1 MDAHGYVF
9 TYPAHS
15 VPFRGIEWV
24 WGICIEA
31 WALRCLSTVLVTRKV
46 PLYEE
51 SNGTDTHSF
60 FIYTCRNRGV
70 RRRLTNQSIA
80 AMKATERHNLIDR
93 IKTLEG
99 LTDDERS
106 ALLGLLR
113 ESKTYGL
120 VWEDKPE
127 EVEERL
133 RTELPVLK
141 EVTSRAI
148 ISDNPDAPNHIL
160 IEGDNLEALTTLA
173 YTHEAKIDVIYID
186 PPYNTGNKDFVY
198 NDSYVDSE
206 DSYRHSKWLSFMSK
220 RLKIAKKL
228 LSDRGVIFISIDDNE
243 LHNLITMC
251 DSLDFFGESN
261 RVGVM
266 CRATGTTT
274 GQDAN
279 KLGSS
284 FDYCVIY
291 ARPNFTLKGVGL
303 TEKDLKRFKESDER
317 GAFSTLQ
324 LRKTGNADRKEDRPN
339 MFYPIIAPDSTEVY
353 PFGPSNYLSR
363 WRVSKRSYEQLQK
376 DNMIVWKESPVDYV
390 EVDGYIR
397 SKWTPYVKYYSEG
410 RTKQISNL
418 LQDIEGNKKAS
429 IVIKEIFGDKG
440 VFEYPKPVEFIKI
453 LETIGSDKDSII
465 LDFFAGSGTTLHATM
480 QLNAEDGGHRQCILC
495 TNNENGICE
504 NVTYERNKR
513 VIKGYTKPNGEAVEG
528 LHDNNLRYY
537 RTDFVGRS
545 RSMKNMQRFVNLSTD
560 MLCIKENLYNEQKE
574 MAGMKTHPQVFRYF
588 DDGKKQMLI
597 IYREEYISQLVEL
610 IEKMDLK
617 QKMKVYVFSPSD
629 DPAIELFE
637 SVADKVKPTALPA
650 AIYNTYKRILPKK
663 PNRLIDS
670 EEDALALT
678 PEEEVLG
685 GLFGENE
692 IIDEV
697 ALGTKER
704 GEE

>member
-1 MDAHGYVF
+1 
-9 TYPAHS
+9 
-15 VPFRGIEWV
+15 
-24 WGICIEA
+24 
-31 WALRCLSTVLVTRKV
+31 
-46 PLYEE
+46 
-51 SNGTDTHSF
+51 
-60 FIYTCRNRGV
+60 
-70 RRRLTNQSIA
+70 
-80 AMKATERHNLIDR
+80 MKATERHKLIDR

-127 EVEERL
+127 EVEEHL

-148 ISDNPDAPNHIL
+148 ISGNPDAPNHIL
-160 IEGDNLEALTTLA
+160 IEGDNLEALITLA
-173 YTHEAKIDVIYID
+173 YTHEGKIDVIYID

-243 LHNLITMC
+243 QANLKLLC
-251 DSLDFFGESN
+251 DNIFGESLYLGDIIRITTKRIKGDTKN
-261 RVGVM
+261 INIIHDHTLTYVKSPDFQLQHKLKEDFSIYELEDEHV
-266 CRATGTTT
+266 ATRGKYLIRPLDNGSISYSTKCDYEITAPDGSIIVAGGDAKARDKRISGGANSKDWCFRWSKDKFQWGIEHDFIVFKQTKNGWRCYFKIYQYVDNKLQPTIKYDNQTSILDECFNNQGTTEIKNILP
-274 GQDAN
+274 GN
-279 KLGSS
+279 N
-284 FDYCVIY
+284 I
-291 ARPNFTLKGVGL
+291 FT
-303 TEKDLKRFKESDER
+303 
-317 GAFSTLQ
+317 
-324 LRKTGNADRKEDRPN
+324 
-339 MFYPIIAPDSTEVY
+339 
-353 PFGPSNYLSR
+353 
-363 WRVSKRSYEQLQK
+363 
-376 DNMIVWKESPVDYV
+376 
-390 EVDGYIR
+390 
-397 SKWTPYVKYYSEG
+397 
-410 RTKQISNL
+410 
-418 LQDIEGNKKAS
+418 
-429 IVIKEIFGDKG
+429 
-440 VFEYPKPVEFIKI
+440 YPKP
-453 LETIGSDKDSII
+453 LSLLTTLLGLTNNDSVI

-513 VIKGYTKPNGEAVEG
+513 VINGYTKPNSESVEG

-545 RSMKNMQRFVNLSTD
+545 RSMKNMQRLVNLSTD
-560 MLCIKENLYNEQKE
+560 MLCIKENLYIEQKE
-574 MAGMKTHPQVFRYF
+574 MAAMKTHPQVFRYF

-617 QKMKVYVFSPSD
+617 QTMKVYVFSPSE
-629 DPAIELFE
+629 DPASNLFE
-637 SVADKVKPTALPA
+637 PVADKVEPTALPA
-650 AIYNTYKRILPKK
+650 AIYNTYKRILPMK

-678 PEEEVLG
+678 PEEEALG